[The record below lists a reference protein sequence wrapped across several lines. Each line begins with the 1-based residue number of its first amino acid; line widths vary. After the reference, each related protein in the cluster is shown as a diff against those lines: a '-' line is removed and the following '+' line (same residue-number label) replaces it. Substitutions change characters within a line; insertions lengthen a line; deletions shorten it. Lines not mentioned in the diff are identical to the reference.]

1 MPFYTKKTVFW
12 PRGETRLLIAFSY
25 RLELLTQAA
34 NFEDTKS
41 LPLSFRWNDE
51 GKQAV
56 KTKAECFKAWRLFLF
71 SLLFLSNMH
80 YWLSVRWSIWLDI
93 WPNSFFFFLHFVRV
107 SKSPFFF
114 LVRYAT
120 RLRRSLGR
128 CATSCIEARLRSL
141 LRTYERSTCRKSCM
155 LFTDTK
161 SGPMKKRTST
171 PIYTTCT
178 SPIMHLLCPPKFS
191 VSTILNFPWDGEM
204 NWGGGK

>member
-1 MPFYTKKTVFW
+1 MTGYMTKLV
-12 PRGETRLLIAFSY
+12 
-25 RLELLTQAA
+25 
-34 NFEDTKS
+34 
-41 LPLSFRWNDE
+41 
-51 GKQAV
+51 
-56 KTKAECFKAWRLFLF
+56 
-71 SLLFLSNMH
+71 
-80 YWLSVRWSIWLDI
+80 
-93 WPNSFFFFLHFVRV
+93 FFFLHFVRV

-141 LRTYERSTCRKSCM
+141 LRTYERLTCRKSCM

-191 VSTILNFPWDGEM
+191 VSTILNFPWDGCNIQEKWKTTWKVM
-204 NWGGGK
+204 QNFFVLGGGGQIRCIMGDVQGESSYLDRTSLVNKGFIFIGKLSWFWFTTVCLAVI